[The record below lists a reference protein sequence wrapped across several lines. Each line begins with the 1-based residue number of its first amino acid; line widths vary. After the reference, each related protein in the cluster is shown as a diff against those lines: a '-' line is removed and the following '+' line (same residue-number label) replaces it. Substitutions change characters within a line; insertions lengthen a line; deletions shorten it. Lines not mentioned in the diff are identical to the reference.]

1 MNVLDMFR
9 IPPEFGLTLL
19 TLSLILI
26 LSPYFSGVDFGVI
39 KIPKLNSKTKKRL
52 IIIGPILFI
61 SAVSL
66 FIPYWS
72 QPLPQPDTQDLS
84 QLSIQSLR
92 ISQSDT
98 NYRLEIIANNP
109 TTHDELITKIEFYA
123 SSDLIP
129 VTGGSS
135 RTIFNIS
142 DNLVVQQVSNNQA
155 GFSTEMTEGQD
166 AEFSYKV
173 NGYFSTDA
181 NDLNIFSFS
190 FDTSIPVPTESTV
203 QFDIFLPRDL
213 NITETSTE
221 PSENTNIPTF
231 LEASKDDLLED
242 YWNIRLSVWYA
253 GATEPI
259 IFVK

>member
-1 MNVLDMFR
+1 MNILDVLR
-9 IPPEFGLTLL
+9 IPPEFGLILL
-19 TLSLILI
+19 TLSLILF

-52 IIIGPILFI
+52 KIIGPILFV

-66 FIPYWS
+66 FVPFW
-72 QPLPQPDTQDLS
+72 PQPDTQDLS

-109 TTHDELITKIEFYA
+109 TIHDELITKIEFFA

-135 RTIFNIS
+135 RITFNIS
-142 DNLVVQQVSNNQA
+142 DNLIVQQVSNNQA

-173 NGYFSTDA
+173 NGFFSTDA
-181 NDLNIFSFS
+181 NDLNILSFS
-190 FDTSIPVPTESTV
+190 FDTSIHVPRESTV

-213 NITETSTE
+213 TITEISTGS
-221 PSENTNIPTF
+221 SENTDIPTF
-231 LEASKDDLLED
+231 LEATKDDLLED
-242 YWNIRLSVWYA
+242 YWNIRLSVWCT